1 MCSRKQDRGPGK
13 EGEEGDNIYLLS
25 PSCKNTLTHSPIVYT
40 PTHERGMRQTI
51 DELPLPRRGTTI
63 HNMMASKVV
72 ECVTNTREEEE
83 EEDGNEII
91 DSRSRS
97 SNT

>member
-1 MCSRKQDRGPGK
+1 
-13 EGEEGDNIYLLS
+13 
-25 PSCKNTLTHSPIVYT
+25 
-40 PTHERGMRQTI
+40 
-51 DELPLPRRGTTI
+51 
-63 HNMMASKVV
+63 MMASKVV
-72 ECVTNTREEEE
+72 ECVTKTREEEE